1 MHRGTAKSRERILWI
16 LGFLLI
22 GALGCS
28 SAPKVADSDPAKAK
42 EVATTILESW
52 KSGGTMDSLQKQSPP
67 IYAVID
73 LWKNGHTLD
82 SYEIIGDGEMLGP
95 NVRLQVR
102 FQCQDKAGKKVDRT
116 INYLVT
122 TTPAITFI
130 KEDG

>member
-1 MHRGTAKSRERILWI
+1 MHRGAANSSVSLQWVA
-16 LGFLLI
+16 GFLLL

-28 SAPKVADSDPAKAK
+28 GAPKVADSDPAKAK
-42 EVATTILESW
+42 EIATTILESW
-52 KSGGTMDSLQKQSPP
+52 KSGLAMDSLQKQSPP

-102 FQCQDKAGKKVDRT
+102 FQCLDKAGKKVDRT
-116 INYLVT
+116 ISYLVT